1 MPLKERLDEDL
12 KSAIRAQDALRRN
25 VLRSLRSEVH
35 NEEIAQQ
42 KQLDDDDAI
51 IGVISR
57 QVRQRRESISEFRKG
72 NRDDLVQREESELA
86 VLLEYLPQQLTPEE
100 IADMVREAVTEV
112 GARGPGRQGPRDGQ
126 AHANGAGPRRRLRRE
141 RGGHRHP
148 GGDVSLTPATR
159 MRR

>member
-1 MPLKERLDEDL
+1 MPLKDRLDEDL

-42 KQLDDDDAI
+42 KPLEDDDAI

-72 NRDDLVQREESELA
+72 RRDDLVQREESELA

-100 IADMVREAVTEV
+100 IADLAREAVGEV
-112 GARGPGRQGPRDGQ
+112 GARGPGDKGKVMGKLMPMVRGRADGSVVNEVVTGILE
-126 AHANGAGPRRRLRRE
+126 A
-141 RGGHRHP
+141 
-148 GGDVSLTPATR
+148 
-159 MRR
+159 M

>member
-1 MPLKERLDEDL
+1 MPLKDRLDEDL

-42 KQLDDDDAI
+42 KPLEDDDAI

-72 NRDDLVQREESELA
+72 RRDDLVQREESELA

-100 IADMVREAVTEV
+100 IADLAREAVGEV
-112 GARGPGRQGPRDGQ
+112 GARGPGDKGRVMGKLMPLVRGRADGSVVNEVVTGILE
-126 AHANGAGPRRRLRRE
+126 A
-141 RGGHRHP
+141 
-148 GGDVSLTPATR
+148 
-159 MRR
+159 M

>member
-1 MPLKERLDEDL
+1 MPLKDRLDEDL

-42 KQLDDDDAI
+42 KPLEDDDAI

-72 NRDDLVQREESELA
+72 RRDDLVQREESELA
-86 VLLEYLPQQLTPEE
+86 VLLEYLPQQFTSEE
-100 IADMVREAVTEV
+100 IADLAREAVGEV
-112 GARGPGRQGPRDGQ
+112 GARGPGDKGRVMGKLMPLVRGRADGSVVNEVVTGILE
-126 AHANGAGPRRRLRRE
+126 A
-141 RGGHRHP
+141 
-148 GGDVSLTPATR
+148 
-159 MRR
+159 M

>member
-1 MPLKERLDEDL
+1 MPLKDRLDEDL

-42 KQLDDDDAI
+42 KPLEDDDAI
-51 IGVISR
+51 TGVISR

-86 VLLEYLPQQLTPEE
+86 VLLEYMPQQLTAEE
-100 IADMVREAVTEV
+100 IADLARQAVAEV
-112 GARGPGRQGPRDGQ
+112 GARGPGDKGRVMGKLMPSVRGRVDGSVVNEVVTGILE
-126 AHANGAGPRRRLRRE
+126 A
-141 RGGHRHP
+141 
-148 GGDVSLTPATR
+148 
-159 MRR
+159 M

>member
-1 MPLKERLDEDL
+1 MPLKDRLDEDL

-42 KQLDDDDAI
+42 KPLEDDDAI
-51 IGVISR
+51 VGVISR

-72 NRDDLVQREESELA
+72 RRDDLVQREESELA

-100 IADMVREAVTEV
+100 IADLAREAVGEV
-112 GARGPGRQGPRDGQ
+112 GARGPGDKGRVMGKLMPLVRGRADGSVVNEVVTGILE
-126 AHANGAGPRRRLRRE
+126 A
-141 RGGHRHP
+141 
-148 GGDVSLTPATR
+148 
-159 MRR
+159 M

>member
-1 MPLKERLDEDL
+1 MPLKDRLDEDL

-42 KQLDDDDAI
+42 KPLEDDDAI

-72 NRDDLVQREESELA
+72 RRDDLVQREESELA

-100 IADMVREAVTEV
+100 IADLAREAVSEV
-112 GARGPGRQGPRDGQ
+112 GARGPGDKGKVMGKLMPMVRGRADGSVVNEVVTGILE
-126 AHANGAGPRRRLRRE
+126 A
-141 RGGHRHP
+141 
-148 GGDVSLTPATR
+148 
-159 MRR
+159 M

>member
-1 MPLKERLDEDL
+1 MPLKDRLDEDL

-42 KQLDDDDAI
+42 KPLDDDDAI

-100 IADMVREAVTEV
+100 IADLARQAVSEV
-112 GARGPGRQGPRDGQ
+112 GARGPGDKGRVMGKLMPNVRGRADGSVVNEVVTGILE
-126 AHANGAGPRRRLRRE
+126 A
-141 RGGHRHP
+141 
-148 GGDVSLTPATR
+148 
-159 MRR
+159 M

>member
-1 MPLKERLDEDL
+1 MPLKDRLDEDL

-42 KQLDDDDAI
+42 KPLEDDDAI

-72 NRDDLVQREESELA
+72 RRDDLVQREESELA
-86 VLLEYLPQQLTPEE
+86 VLLEYLPQQLTPAE
-100 IADMVREAVTEV
+100 IADLAREAVGEV
-112 GARGPGRQGPRDGQ
+112 GARGPGDKGRVMGKLMPLVRGRADGSVVNEVVTGILE
-126 AHANGAGPRRRLRRE
+126 A
-141 RGGHRHP
+141 
-148 GGDVSLTPATR
+148 
-159 MRR
+159 M

>member
-1 MPLKERLDEDL
+1 MPLKDRLDEDL

-42 KQLDDDDAI
+42 KPLEDDDAI

-72 NRDDLVQREESELA
+72 RRDDLVQREESELA

-100 IADMVREAVTEV
+100 IADMVRDAVSEV
-112 GARGPGRQGPRDGQ
+112 GARGPGDKGRVMGKLMPMVRGRADGSVVNEVVTGILE
-126 AHANGAGPRRRLRRE
+126 A
-141 RGGHRHP
+141 
-148 GGDVSLTPATR
+148 
-159 MRR
+159 M

>member
-1 MPLKERLDEDL
+1 MPLKDRLDEDL

-42 KQLDDDDAI
+42 KPLEDDDAI

-100 IADMVREAVTEV
+100 IADLARQAVNEV
-112 GARGPGRQGPRDGQ
+112 GARGPGDKGRVMGKLMPSVRGLADGSVVNEVVTGILE
-126 AHANGAGPRRRLRRE
+126 A
-141 RGGHRHP
+141 
-148 GGDVSLTPATR
+148 
-159 MRR
+159 M

>member
-1 MPLKERLDEDL
+1 MPLKDRLDDDL

-42 KQLDDDDAI
+42 KPLEDDDAI

-72 NRDDLVQREESELA
+72 QRDDLVQREESELA

-100 IADMVREAVTEV
+100 IADLVREAVSEV
-112 GARGPGRQGPRDGQ
+112 GARGPGDKGRLMGKLMPMMRGRADGSVVNEVVTGILE
-126 AHANGAGPRRRLRRE
+126 A
-141 RGGHRHP
+141 
-148 GGDVSLTPATR
+148 
-159 MRR
+159 M

>member
-1 MPLKERLDEDL
+1 MPLKDRLDEDL

-42 KQLDDDDAI
+42 KPLDDDDAI

-72 NRDDLVQREESELA
+72 RRDDLVQREESELA

-100 IADMVREAVTEV
+100 IADLAREAVSEV
-112 GARGPGRQGPRDGQ
+112 GARGPGDKGRVMGKLMPLVRGRADGSVVNEVVTGILE
-126 AHANGAGPRRRLRRE
+126 A
-141 RGGHRHP
+141 
-148 GGDVSLTPATR
+148 
-159 MRR
+159 M

>member
-1 MPLKERLDEDL
+1 MPLKDRLDEDL

-42 KQLDDDDAI
+42 KPLEDDDAI

-72 NRDDLVQREESELA
+72 RRYDLVQREESELA
-86 VLLEYLPQQLTPEE
+86 VLLEYLPQQFTPEE
-100 IADMVREAVTEV
+100 IADLAREAVSEV
-112 GARGPGRQGPRDGQ
+112 GARSPGDKGRVMGKLMPMVRGRADGSVVNEVVTGILE
-126 AHANGAGPRRRLRRE
+126 A
-141 RGGHRHP
+141 
-148 GGDVSLTPATR
+148 
-159 MRR
+159 M

>member
-1 MPLKERLDEDL
+1 MPLKDRLDEDL

-42 KQLDDDDAI
+42 KPLEDDDAI

-72 NRDDLVQREESELA
+72 RRDDLVQREESELA

-100 IADMVREAVTEV
+100 IAELVREAVSEV
-112 GARGPGRQGPRDGQ
+112 GARGPGDKGRVMGKLMPMVRGRADGSVVNEVVTGILE
-126 AHANGAGPRRRLRRE
+126 A
-141 RGGHRHP
+141 
-148 GGDVSLTPATR
+148 
-159 MRR
+159 M

>member
-1 MPLKERLDEDL
+1 MPLKDRLDEDL
-12 KSAIRAQDALRRN
+12 KSAIRAQDALRRS

-42 KQLDDDDAI
+42 KPLDDDDAI

-72 NRDDLVQREESELA
+72 NRDDLVQREESELS

-100 IADMVREAVTEV
+100 ITDMAREAVSEV
-112 GARGPGRQGPRDGQ
+112 GARGPGDKGRVMGKLMPMVRGRADGSVVNEVVTGILE
-126 AHANGAGPRRRLRRE
+126 A
-141 RGGHRHP
+141 
-148 GGDVSLTPATR
+148 
-159 MRR
+159 M

>member
-1 MPLKERLDEDL
+1 MPLKDRLDEDL

-42 KQLDDDDAI
+42 KPLDDDDAI

-72 NRDDLVQREESELA
+72 RRDDLVQREESELA

-100 IADMVREAVTEV
+100 IADLAREAVGEV
-112 GARGPGRQGPRDGQ
+112 GARGPGDKGKVMGKLMPMVRGRADGSVVNEVVTGILE
-126 AHANGAGPRRRLRRE
+126 A
-141 RGGHRHP
+141 
-148 GGDVSLTPATR
+148 
-159 MRR
+159 M

>member
-1 MPLKERLDEDL
+1 MPLKDRLDEDL

-42 KQLDDDDAI
+42 KPLEDDDAI

-72 NRDDLVQREESELA
+72 RRDDLVQREESELA

-100 IADMVREAVTEV
+100 IADLAREAVSEV
-112 GARGPGRQGPRDGQ
+112 GARGPGDKGRVMGKLMPLVRGRADGSVVNEVVTGILE
-126 AHANGAGPRRRLRRE
+126 A
-141 RGGHRHP
+141 
-148 GGDVSLTPATR
+148 
-159 MRR
+159 M

>member
-1 MPLKERLDEDL
+1 MPLKDRLDEDL

-42 KQLDDDDAI
+42 KALEDDDAI

-72 NRDDLVQREESELA
+72 NRDDLVQREESELS

-100 IADMVREAVTEV
+100 IADLARQAVSEV
-112 GARGPGRQGPRDGQ
+112 GARGPGDKGRVMGKLMPSVRGRADGSVVNEVVTGILE
-126 AHANGAGPRRRLRRE
+126 A
-141 RGGHRHP
+141 
-148 GGDVSLTPATR
+148 
-159 MRR
+159 M

>member
-1 MPLKERLDEDL
+1 MPLKDRLDEDL

-42 KQLDDDDAI
+42 KPLDDDDAI

-72 NRDDLVQREESELA
+72 RRDDLVQREESELA

-100 IADMVREAVTEV
+100 IADLAREAVGEV
-112 GARGPGRQGPRDGQ
+112 GARGPGDKGRVMGKLMPLVRGRADGSVVNEVVTGILE
-126 AHANGAGPRRRLRRE
+126 A
-141 RGGHRHP
+141 
-148 GGDVSLTPATR
+148 
-159 MRR
+159 M

>member
-1 MPLKERLDEDL
+1 MPLKDRLDEDL

-42 KQLDDDDAI
+42 KPLEDDDAI

-72 NRDDLVQREESELA
+72 RRDDLVQREESELA

-100 IADMVREAVTEV
+100 IADLAREAVSEV
-112 GARGPGRQGPRDGQ
+112 GARGPGDKGRVMGKLMPMVRGRADGSVVNEVVTGILE
-126 AHANGAGPRRRLRRE
+126 A
-141 RGGHRHP
+141 
-148 GGDVSLTPATR
+148 
-159 MRR
+159 M

>member
-1 MPLKERLDEDL
+1 MPLKDRLDEDL

-42 KQLDDDDAI
+42 KPLDDDDAI

-72 NRDDLVQREESELA
+72 RRDDLVQREESELA
-86 VLLEYLPQQLTPEE
+86 VLLEYLPQQFTPEE
-100 IADMVREAVTEV
+100 IADLAREAVGEV
-112 GARGPGRQGPRDGQ
+112 GARGPGDKGRVMGKLMPLVRGRADGSVVNEVVTGILE
-126 AHANGAGPRRRLRRE
+126 A
-141 RGGHRHP
+141 
-148 GGDVSLTPATR
+148 
-159 MRR
+159 M

>member
-1 MPLKERLDEDL
+1 MPLKDRLDEDL

-42 KQLDDDDAI
+42 KPLEDDDAI

-72 NRDDLVQREESELA
+72 RRDDLVQREESELA
-86 VLLEYLPQQLTPEE
+86 VLLEYLPQQFTPEE
-100 IADMVREAVTEV
+100 IADMAREAVGEV
-112 GARGPGRQGPRDGQ
+112 GARGPGDKGRVMGKLMPMVRGRADGSVVNEVVTGILE
-126 AHANGAGPRRRLRRE
+126 A
-141 RGGHRHP
+141 
-148 GGDVSLTPATR
+148 
-159 MRR
+159 M

>member
-1 MPLKERLDEDL
+1 MPLKDRLDEDL

-42 KQLDDDDAI
+42 KPLEDDDAI

-72 NRDDLVQREESELA
+72 RRDDLVQREESELG

-100 IADMVREAVTEV
+100 IADMVRDAVSEV
-112 GARGPGRQGPRDGQ
+112 GARGPGDKGRVMGKLMPMVRGRADGSIVNEVVTGILE
-126 AHANGAGPRRRLRRE
+126 A
-141 RGGHRHP
+141 
-148 GGDVSLTPATR
+148 
-159 MRR
+159 M